1 MTTPSWQPKWKARE
15 EKESE
20 AKVVDAETVLKK
32 TGRPMPV
39 KKSGWDS
46 DNWRDGKPN
55 DKRGYYSSDG
65 YRSNGSDKR
74 KSRGGGSSIISK
86 SDQILLGGGQFTEDA
101 VSEVNLLL
109 QDYRIDLQ
117 LPTLAGRSPSL
128 CEETVTKS
136 MQLIRERIE
145 LNLTDKHCAI
155 LLRALG
161 ISLAWCPSLSDEQ
174 TMKLLSTLRPY
185 TLTAPSKES
194 VGEDEDSKE
203 ETRYHAI
210 NSLNTFFRSCFPKKK
225 QGILAHSLSLLPEHD
240 VSVGDSTL
248 LGLMLYDPSHRVRI
262 QASNA
267 ACHLIEHT
275 TQIMTQA
282 APMSEARSYM
292 SYSEKLGCILY
303 QAHVNAVFAVKQ
315 PDTSP
320 QYLTAVL
327 HLLQAI
333 VNVTPFHSLPNL
345 AKSCSE
351 LLPTIAA
358 LVCPLQREKGVV
370 IAAIQLLAAM
380 LGTKRPFPEMEL
392 SFKTCTYLHEQ
403 TCSIARQ
410 GSPVAYRYES
420 IKLWTAAAHNYPEV
434 VEKHWETLLDLV
446 RVLQEG
452 IDQTSRLITLTFLS
466 TVSEGVP
473 TVLGS
478 SDEIPVIDFSCFGP
492 AILPPGASSDTITQA
507 GSLQRRPTG
516 AEMVTNRCVLAGK
529 PKILIKI
536 MLSIVVPLCN
546 DAVAAVKSHAIAV
559 LGNIPPSLLDSI
571 PETEFSTLFDIVIS
585 SSSGNPAT
593 RGAVARVLGS
603 WAPSKRIMERRK
615 VVADVLLSMFEV
627 SQQGLHQKAAWAI
640 ASFCD
645 QMRETMG
652 VGDQHIISKVVHTC
666 VHQLGKYNGK
676 TPWNV
681 VRALGN
687 SGLLYE
693 GKIEEV
699 LQALLMEF
707 DDPNVKVR
715 WNTAYAVA
723 QIFRNPTLRQTD
735 ASIESLARLVS
746 RLCVI
751 LHTEVNF
758 KVRIQ
763 ACWALSALT
772 KFPRASLTLP
782 LAARGV
788 AQALEAGAKDV
799 DFESYKYR
807 DVLMVSL
814 KGLLLHV
821 VRSSL
826 RESQQDESKSITNTL
841 FELRIQIISVLKSML
856 PTDLIEPITISSP
869 TNNKNID
876 EIPISTKITASTD
889 RFVCFII
896 VFKKYKKTFF
906 IYKLNKH
913 RRWIPLKEDINSMID
928 SLSELREVTTTSAS
942 DHIKV
947 CHYCLRFVMLYKNK

>member
-1 MTTPSWQPKWKARE
+1 MSASWQPKWKAKE
-15 EKESE
+15 EKDNS
-20 AKVVDAETVLKK
+20 AKMVDAEAVLKK

-39 KKSGWDS
+39 RRSGWDS
-46 DNWRDGKPN
+46 DNWRDTNTGN
-55 DKRGYYSSDG
+55 DRRGYYSSDG
-65 YRSNGSDKR
+65 YRSTGSDKR
-74 KSRGGGSSIISK
+74 KGRGNPNIIISK
-86 SDQILLGGGQFTEDA
+86 ADHILLGGGQFTEDA
-101 VSEVNLLL
+101 VNEVNLQL

-117 LPTLAGRSPSL
+117 LPTLAIRTPSL
-128 CEETVTKS
+128 CEATVTKS
-136 MQLIRERIE
+136 MQLIRNKAE
-145 LNLTDKHCAI
+145 LKLSDKHCAI

-185 TLTAPSKES
+185 TLTETSQKSSDA
-194 VGEDEDSKE
+194 DTDSKE

-225 QGILAHSLSLLPEHD
+225 QGILAHALSLLPEHD
-240 VSVGDSTL
+240 VGVGDSTL
-248 LGLMLYDPSHRVRI
+248 LGLMLFDPSHRVRI

-275 TQIMTQA
+275 AQIMTQA
-282 APMSEARSYM
+282 TPMSGSRSFM
-292 SYSEKLGCILY
+292 SYSEKLGCILE
-303 QAHVNAVFAVKQ
+303 QAHANASVAVKQ
-315 PDTSP
+315 TECSP
-320 QYLTAVL
+320 QYTTAIL

-333 VNVTPFHSLPNL
+333 VNVTPFHALPKL
-345 AKSCSE
+345 AQSCSQ

-358 LVCPLQREKGVV
+358 LVCPSQREKGVV

-380 LGTKRPFPEMEL
+380 LGTKR
-392 SFKTCTYLHEQ
+392 SFKEMDEAFKSCTYLHEQ
-403 TCSIARQ
+403 TFKIAKQ

-420 IKLWTAAAHNYPEV
+420 IKLWTAAARNYPEV
-434 VEKHWETLLDLV
+434 VGKHWDTLIELV
-446 RVLQEG
+446 SALQTG
-452 IDQTSRLITLTFLS
+452 PDQTSRLITLTFLS
-466 TVSEGVP
+466 AVSEGVP

-492 AILPPGASSDTITQA
+492 ANLPPGASSETITQA
-507 GSLQRRPTG
+507 GTLQRRPTG
-516 AEMVTNRCVLAGK
+516 AELATSRCVLANK
-529 PKILIKI
+529 PKVLIEVI
-536 MLSIVVPLCN
+536 NSLVIPLCN
-546 DAVAAVKSHAIAV
+546 DPVAAVKSHAIAV
-559 LGNIPPSLLDSI
+559 LGNIPPSLLDSM
-571 PETEFSTLFDIVIS
+571 PESGFVKLFEVVVDSSTGS
-585 SSSGNPAT
+585 PAT

-603 WAPSKRIMERRK
+603 WAPSQRIMERRK
-615 VVADVLLSMFEV
+615 IVANVLLSMFEV

-652 VGDQHIISKVVHTC
+652 VGDQEIISAIVHAC
-666 VHQLGKYNGK
+666 VQQLSKYNGK

-699 LQALLMEF
+699 LQALLTQF
-707 DDPNVKVR
+707 DDSNVKVR

-723 QIFRNPTLRQTD
+723 QLFRNPTLRQTD

-772 KFPRASLTLP
+772 KFPRSALTLP
-782 LAARGV
+782 LALRGV
-788 AQALEAGAKDV
+788 AQALEAGSKDV
-799 DFESYKYR
+799 DFESYRYR

-826 RESQQDESKSITNTL
+826 RESESDESKSIIITL
-841 FELRIQIISVLKSML
+841 FELRDQIISVLKSML
-856 PTDLIEPITISSP
+856 PADIVEPSSISSP
-869 TNNKNID
+869 TNCKTID
-876 EIPISTKITASTD
+876 DIPISTKAAASTD
-889 RFVCFII
+889 RCVNYF
-896 VFKKYKKTFF
+896 
-906 IYKLNKH
+906 
-913 RRWIPLKEDINSMID
+913 R
-928 SLSELREVTTTSAS
+928 LSSV
-942 DHIKV
+942 V
-947 CHYCLRFVMLYKNK
+947 